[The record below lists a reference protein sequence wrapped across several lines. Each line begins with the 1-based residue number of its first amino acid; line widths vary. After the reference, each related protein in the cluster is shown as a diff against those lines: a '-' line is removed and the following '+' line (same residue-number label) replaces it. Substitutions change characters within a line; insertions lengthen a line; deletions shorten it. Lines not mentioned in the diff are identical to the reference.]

1 MKPGNACN
9 ASTAQHATAQEKT
22 VGAHR
27 PQSLCMGHNPATSP
41 ESRMNHILKLQADNV
56 GANHRIIGLIE
67 RIHEFRAHIQ
77 SSKFGPQSDGTRGDW
92 ISTADVNRWLRYI
105 ENGTNE

>member
-1 MKPGNACN
+1 
-9 ASTAQHATAQEKT
+9 
-22 VGAHR
+22 
-27 PQSLCMGHNPATSP
+27 
-41 ESRMNHILKLQADNV
+41 MNHIHKLQADNV

-92 ISTADVNRWLRYI
+92 ISTADVQRWLRYI